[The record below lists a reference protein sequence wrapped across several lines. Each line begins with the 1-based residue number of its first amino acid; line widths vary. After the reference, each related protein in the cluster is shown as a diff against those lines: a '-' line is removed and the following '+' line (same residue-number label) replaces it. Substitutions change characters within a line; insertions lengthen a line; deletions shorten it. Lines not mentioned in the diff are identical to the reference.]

1 MLRCPKC
8 DSGQLQY
15 VQRVH
20 EYHEFENKDWPQI
33 PGDVEFV
40 CLCEATADDEFES
53 FIICAHCRARFT
65 LAGKPVAS
73 EDKVVPVALAAED
86 WSEVMNALESKAL
99 LVERGDYGEGDVE
112 GSEFD
117 PEAWARHLRA
127 IYAGLE
133 PVLKA
138 AGINF

>member
-1 MLRCPKC
+1 MTQGQCPGC
-8 DSGQLQY
+8 GSRELYY
-15 VQRVH
+15 VQH
-20 EYHEFENKDWPQI
+20 TIEYHNFEASQWPTTEGLI
-33 PGDVEFV
+33 DLIALDDSWCDDGFEPFV
-40 CLCEATADDEFES
+40 LCRRCQKRWCLDGTP
-53 FIICAHCRARFT
+53 FT
-65 LAGKPVAS
+65 NTS
-73 EDKVVPVALAAED
+73 VPVTLAAED
-86 WSEVMNALESKAL
+86 WAEVMNALESKAL

-127 IYAGLE
+127 IYARLE